1 MKIALAQI
9 DAKVGDV
16 RGNLALIR
24 SAAARGAEADA
35 DLIVFPE
42 QCLGGYPALDLWEE
56 PGFVRANS
64 EALSAL
70 AKDRHET
77 ACLVGFTGA
86 NAARTGKP
94 IHNSAA
100 LLHRGKVVSIR
111 NKSLL
116 PTYDVFDE
124 ARYFEPAKDNKP
136 VRFLGKSLGITIC
149 EDAWASDPALGRL
162 YGRDPLR
169 ELGKAGTDIFINISA
184 SPFVRG
190 KTRWRGELFSKTA
203 KRLRRPFLYCN
214 MVGGNDEII
223 LDGNSLVMDAR
234 GRCVARAAAFAEDL
248 VVIDTE
254 ALPPPLIESS
264 GVRDIEEVAQAL
276 TLGIRD
282 YAAKCGFKSA
292 LVGLSGGIDSA
303 LTAALAVR
311 ALGAERVTG
320 VSMPSEY
327 SSESSLE
334 DAQALASNLGI
345 RWLKLPIGDA
355 FEAYR
360 RTLGE
365 LLGPRESLPEQNL
378 QARIRGNLLMALS
391 NREGSLLLS
400 TGNKSELSVGY
411 CTLYGDMSG
420 GLAVLADVPKGTV
433 YELSRWLNASGAVIP
448 QSSIDKPPSAELKPY
463 QKDQDDLPPYDV
475 LDAILTAYIEER
487 LEPELIAKRGIDR
500 ALVEDIARRIDR
512 AEYKRRQAP
521 PSLKISPKAFGV
533 GRRMPIARSAY
544 R

>member
-16 RGNLALIR
+16 AGNLAKIR
-24 SAAARGAEADA
+24 AAAARGADADA
-35 DLIVFPE
+35 DLVVFPE

-56 PGFVRANS
+56 PGFVRAAK
-64 EALSAL
+64 EALASL
-70 AKDRHET
+70 ARDRRQT
-77 ACLVGFTGA
+77 ACLLGLPAA
-86 NAARTGKP
+86 NPAKRGKP
-94 IHNSAA
+94 LHNSAV
-100 LLHRGKVVSIR
+100 LLHRGKVVAVR
-111 NKSLL
+111 HKSLL

-124 ARYFEPAKDNKP
+124 GRYFEPAEDNKP
-136 VRFLGKSLGITIC
+136 VRFLNKRLGITIC
-149 EDAWASDPALGRL
+149 EDAWASDPSLARL
-162 YGRDPLR
+162 YPRDPLR
-169 ELGKAGTDIFINISA
+169 ELGKAGADLFINISA

-190 KTRWRGELFSKTA
+190 KTALRQKLFSKAA
-203 KRLRRPFLYCN
+203 KRLGRPFLYCN

-223 LDGNSLVMDAR
+223 LDGNSLVLDSR
-234 GRCVARAAAFAEDL
+234 GRCVARGAAFAEDL
-248 VVIDTE
+248 VLVDTD
-254 ALPPPLIESS
+254 ALPLPVEEVVPN
-264 GVRDIEEVAQAL
+264 DIEEVAGAL

-282 YAAKCGFKSA
+282 YAAKCGFNSA

-311 ALGAERVTG
+311 ALGPERVTG

-345 RWLKLPIGDA
+345 RWLKLPITDI
-355 FEAYR
+355 FDSYR

-365 LLGPRESLPEQNL
+365 LLGPREGLPEQNL
-378 QARIRGNLLMALS
+378 QARIRGGLLMAMS

-433 YELSRWLNASGAVIP
+433 YELSRWLNKAGAAIP

-487 LEPELIAKRGIDR
+487 LEPEAIAKRGFDR
-500 ALVEDIARRIDR
+500 VLVEDIARRIDR